1 MPRPG
6 TVIVLAAR
14 GLYAGWWCRRIVR
27 LGWHPFVRSHTGG
40 PLRPAPQATYRPL
53 TSFVPRPGMRWR
65 GTGTAF
71 KRPQRR
77 LRGPLLAC
85 GEEGATTPWLILTDL
100 PPDASAAGWDGVRAC
115 IAQGVKVTKRAGWQW
130 PRTRMTEPQRA
141 ARLWLAVAVATLW
154 RLRVGG
160 VAEETIPT
168 STLLD
173 VTAVLTGQ
181 RRWRQATRLRLV
193 RLFRRGWMTILV
205 ALLDQAPLPLG
216 AFRPEPWPVVPRG
229 EFHAMRPELDAP
241 HVAA

>member
-1 MPRPG
+1 
-6 TVIVLAAR
+6 
-14 GLYAGWWCRRIVR
+14 
-27 LGWHPFVRSHTGG
+27 
-40 PLRPAPQATYRPL
+40 
-53 TSFVPRPGMRWR
+53 
-65 GTGTAF
+65 
-71 KRPQRR
+71 
-77 LRGPLLAC
+77 
-85 GEEGATTPWLILTDL
+85 
-100 PPDASAAGWDGVRAC
+100 
-115 IAQGVKVTKRAGWQW
+115 
-130 PRTRMTEPQRA
+130 MTEPQRA

-168 STLLD
+168 RTLLD

-181 RRWRQATRLRLV
+181 RRLRQATRRRLV

-229 EFHAMRPELDAP
+229 EFHAMRPELDAH